1 MKTKFHEQKLALMKK
16 INFSKITLLGLVV
29 FLLSSGSIFAQTK
42 NLVTGRVFPL
52 GMVTT
57 PMNEVTVQVQ
67 GDESSTVKTDGNG
80 FFRIEVKSF
89 PAQILFM
96 KETYEV
102 QVISV
107 KKPKDLTI
115 YMKALSYKKPV
126 ENVVVENNQQGNNV
140 TGKVFPIGMIT
151 PMRGVTVQIQ
161 GDDASITLTDG
172 NGVFMLEVQ
181 QFPVNLV
188 FSKETYASQVVTIK
202 RPSDIIVYMTAG
214 EKVLND
220 YGQEVGVRVSLNPES
235 RDGILM
241 LSSTDNRFRYWFD
254 NRVYFDGAMYF
265 GDNTYQGQDNAIG
278 NGVNIRRLRFAM
290 KAILWGNWGAEIDF
304 DFGNNGVDIKDAYV
318 KYMGRNWRIKAG
330 NFREPFSIETMTTSR
345 YITFMERPYAT
356 EQAPSRH
363 LGVDFSI
370 FTNHIF
376 FEGGIFS
383 SNIAND
389 LIRDQNK
396 SKGTNAGWSVTGRFA
411 WAPIKKDREVLHLGI
426 AGSYRVPKIQE
437 IGDPINSFRYGENAE
452 TEINRKKYIDTDWM
466 EDSQTKIIA
475 GFEAAYSIKS
485 FKVQGEYLMTRIQ
498 RDVDEVPEGEDKVK
512 LGGYYVMASW
522 LVNNADYYYNMADAE
537 FSQIDFRNNKKGAF
551 EVALRY
557 SFMDANSFKDGE
569 KIPYLSGGS
578 GETYTLGLSYYFN
591 YNVKLMLNYAYVNH
605 DRWADGKGK
614 YKTYNIDASGI
625 DITPT
630 GQGGIDFHTIQ
641 ARILVA
647 F

>member
-1 MKTKFHEQKLALMKK
+1 MKK
-16 INFSKITLLGLVV
+16 SNYSKLTLLGLMV
-29 FLLSSGSIFAQTK
+29 FFLFSGNIYAQEE
-42 NLVTGRVFPL
+42 NVVTGRVFPI
-52 GMVTT
+52 GMVT
-57 PMNEVTVQVQ
+57 PMRDVTVQIQ
-67 GDESSTVKTDGNG
+67 GDDSSIVLTDGNG
-80 FFRIEVKSF
+80 FFRIEVESF
-89 PAQILFM
+89 PVDIVFR
-96 KETYEV
+96 KETYTS
-102 QVISV
+102 QVITV
-107 KKPKDLTI
+107 KKP
-115 YMKALSYKKPV
+115 
-126 ENVVVENNQQGNNV
+126 
-140 TGKVFPIGMIT
+140 
-151 PMRGVTVQIQ
+151 
-161 GDDASITLTDG
+161 
-172 NGVFMLEVQ
+172 
-181 QFPVNLV
+181 
-188 FSKETYASQVVTIK
+188 
-202 RPSDIIVYMTAG
+202 SDIVVYMYAG
-214 EKVLND
+214 EKAVND

-265 GDNTYQGQDNAIG
+265 GDNTYQGEENAIG
-278 NGVNIRRLRFAM
+278 NGVNIRRMRFAM

-304 DFGNNGVDIKDAYV
+304 DFGNNAVDIKDAYV
-318 KYMGRNWRIKAG
+318 RYIGKNWQVKAG
-330 NFREPFSIETMTTSR
+330 NFREPFSMETMTTSR

-363 LGVDFSI
+363 LGVAYKV

-376 FEGGIFS
+376 FEGGVFS

-396 SKGTNAGWSVTGRFA
+396 KQGTNAGWSVTARFA
-411 WAPIKKDREVLHLGI
+411 WAPIKKDKMVLHLGV

-437 IGDPINSFRYGENAE
+437 LGDPINSFRYGENAE

-466 EDSQTKIIA
+466 EHCQTKIIF
-475 GFEAAYSIKS
+475 GTEAAYAVKN
-485 FKVQGEYLMTRIQ
+485 FRVQGEYIMTRIQ
-498 RDVDEVPEGEDKVK
+498 KDVNKVPEGTDKVK
-512 LGGYYVMASW
+512 LGGYYIMGSW
-522 LVNNADYYYNMADAE
+522 LINNADYYYNMGDAE
-537 FSQIDFRNNKKGAF
+537 FSQVEFRNNKKGAF

-557 SFMDANSFKDGE
+557 SFMDANTFKDGAT
-569 KIPYLSGGS
+569 IPYLPGGS

-614 YKTYNIDASGI
+614 YKTFNIDSEGN